1 MSMTIALSDVLS
13 GTDQGIVLGTG
24 PDGAPSILAWRPQI
38 LGVQAPPVALHGFL
52 QTVLAHALAWPD
64 GRACGVVAVL
74 PAVLMAAIADHP
86 RLEAVDGAAPT
97 FAADLTARLE
107 STLAAGAVLG
117 LTVPADGSAL
127 LTSATIWSRL
137 SALPLACPPL
147 LLTAGAIAPPRHL
160 AARCCQIAL
169 QPTYPTHSTL
179 AADDNGRWVLTPWS
193 ADGKP
198 TERLV
203 LTLGRPE
210 ALDLTRTPRAAQALT
225 VEVGG

>member
-1 MSMTIALSDVLS
+1 MTTPIALSDVLS
-13 GTDQGIVLGTG
+13 GTGQGIVLGTG
-24 PDGAPSILAWRPQI
+24 PDGTPIILAWRPQI
-38 LGVQAPPVALHGFL
+38 LGVQAAPVALTGFL
-52 QTVLAHALAWPD
+52 QTVLSHALCWPD

-86 RLEAVDGAAPT
+86 RLEAVDGASAT
-97 FAADLTARLE
+97 FSADLADRLE
-107 STLAAGAVLG
+107 PTLAAGAVLG

-137 SALPLACPPL
+137 SALPTPCPPL
-147 LLTAGAIAPPRHL
+147 LLTAGALAPPRHL
-160 AARCCQIAL
+160 AARCCHIAL

-179 AADDNGRWVLTPWS
+179 TADDNGRWVLTPWS

-203 LTLGRPE
+203 LSVGRPE
-210 ALDLTRTPRAAQALT
+210 ALELTRTPRPAQTLA